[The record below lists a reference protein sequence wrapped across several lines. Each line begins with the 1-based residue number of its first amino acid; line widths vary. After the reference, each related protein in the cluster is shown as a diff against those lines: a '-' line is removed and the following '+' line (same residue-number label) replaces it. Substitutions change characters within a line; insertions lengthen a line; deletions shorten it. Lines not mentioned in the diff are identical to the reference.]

1 MSSVENKADTKR
13 RRFLIQS
20 TTVIGAIGG
29 SIVGVPFL
37 SSMLPSARAR
47 SSGAPVEVDISKLKF
62 GGQITVEWR
71 GKPVWVLRR
80 SKAVLKGLTQE
91 SLLTRLRD
99 PSSTVEQ
106 QPVSSKNEYRSLKS
120 EYLVVVG
127 ICTHLGCVPTFR
139 PELAPVDLGEQWPG
153 GYFCPCHGSR
163 FDLAGRVFKGVPAPT
178 NLVIPPY
185 HYISDTIIEIGVGVE
200 SMKQT

>member
-1 MSSVENKADTKR
+1 MSKPTDNKR
-13 RRFLIQS
+13 RRFLIQTS
-20 TTVIGAIGG
+20 TVIGVIGG
-29 SIVGVPFL
+29 SAVSVPFIA
-37 SSMLPSARAR
+37 SMLPSARAR
-47 SSGAPVEVDISKLKF
+47 SAGAPVEVDISKLAY
-62 GGQITVEWR
+62 GAQITVEWR

-80 SKAVLKGLTQE
+80 NPEILERLVQP

-99 PSSTVEQ
+99 PDSEVEQ
-106 QPVSSKNEYRSLKS
+106 QPRYSTNKFRSVNP

-139 PELAPVDLGEQWPG
+139 PELAPVDLGELWPG

-178 NLVIPPY
+178 NLVIPPHEY
-185 HYISDTIIEIGVGVE
+185 LTDTIIKIGSDTSAV
-200 SMKQT
+200 